1 MFWTIASILDL
12 KCLWSLPSF
21 GSTFLSF
28 QTTTQAKLLLRI
40 IHFRSPSPSNSRLLF
55 GQVSTCTGHYKL
67 PIFHCTNVHPRRY
80 ARPLFRPAV
89 YRWRHE
95 TQYAHN
101 KILDGP
107 EKKKIQNRL
116 SRLKKCNRLG
126 AMNKMSY
133 HEMSLEFVRIVG
145 PKGLLEETRLVTRK
159 KLKLSTMGARKQN
172 L

>member
-1 MFWTIASILDL
+1 MSIY
-12 KCLWSLPSF
+12 SN
-21 GSTFLSF
+21 
-28 QTTTQAKLLLRI
+28 KLAHVQIVINCRY
-40 IHFRSPSPSNSRLLF
+40 SVA
-55 GQVSTCTGHYKL
+55 QMCT
-67 PIFHCTNVHPRRY
+67 REY
-80 ARPLFRPAV
+80 ARPLFRQAV

-107 EKKKIQNRL
+107 EKKKIKNRL
-116 SRLKKCNRLG
+116 SRLEKCNRLG

-159 KLKLSTMGARKQN
+159 KN
-172 L
+172 